1 MIYRI
6 ITINSLAKMR
16 RRQRL
21 LSVIFLSNIPKLV
34 FSHLWSFPHIDLSFL
49 TDLLWKILLHG
60 YYSCVHVRN
69 DEVGDWGGGCIG
81 GELCAYLSAKI
92 SIKLPWL
99 PSTYVM
105 YCKNLVLA
113 LIAFCDFFHC
123 IQRFL
128 RLGLLPLDFAL
139 DYQNLSNKINVGFDH
154 TSPLSRKPPDS
165 IDKTVI
171 FTSQII

>member
-1 MIYRI
+1 MLWQIDFLVGHSGLLSFINMIYRI
-6 ITINSLAKMR
+6 ITINSLDKMR

-49 TDLLWKILLHG
+49 TDLLWTILLHG

-99 PSTYVM
+99 PSTSVM
-105 YCKNLVLA
+105 YCKNVLA

-123 IQRFL
+123 IQWFL
-128 RLGLLPLDFAL
+128 RLGLLLT
-139 DYQNLSNKINVGFDH
+139 DYQNL
-154 TSPLSRKPPDS
+154 
-165 IDKTVI
+165 
-171 FTSQII
+171 